1 MRPDGTSSSS
11 GKWARA
17 RRRGKASTDGDGR
30 FGRCDR
36 RRALVEARMGEV
48 GPLTG
53 SAAACASA
61 LSGESPPSPL
71 SAGALD
77 RSCLG
82 ISRSV
87 LRWCC

>member
-1 MRPDGTSSSS
+1 MGRAAAAAS
-11 GKWARA
+11 GRGRGGEARQA
-17 RRRGKASTDGDGR
+17 RTETDGLGGATDDG
-30 FGRCDR
+30 
-36 RRALVEARMGEV
+36 ALGEARMGEV

-82 ISRSV
+82 ISRNV